1 VAVVAVAVALV
12 LVALAERA
20 ARAVLVAVVAV
31 VAVAAPPLAARAA
44 RAATALSSLRH
55 TSKMQINRTQNLFST
70 SNDPINKPGWET
82 VTVDEWNALIA
93 SGWVPTLYV
102 PPYRVSKD
110 TITSRV
116 VEAGKLADLMAL
128 IASLTPE
135 QQFLWGGFSW
145 FWGDNATVAG
155 MCQQLGLDPA
165 VILAPDPYLT

>member
-1 VAVVAVAVALV
+1 MAYINLTTNQCYFGNSM
-12 LVALAERA
+12 
-20 ARAVLVAVVAV
+20 
-31 VAVAAPPLAARAA
+31 PPG
-44 RAATALSSLRH
+44 
-55 TSKMQINRTQNLFST
+55 
-70 SNDPINKPGWET
+70 DGWQQ
-82 VTVDEWNALIA
+82 VTIEEFNALRA
-93 SGWVPTLYV
+93 GGWDPTAYV